1 MRFDAS
7 QQMRLG
13 QHMKLAPR
21 MIQSMEILQMPLLQL
36 EERIAQEL
44 ESNVTL
50 EVDEGEGAA
59 ATATAESPEVA
70 EPGADAELE
79 GEKTAEEIAEAGEA
93 ADADEEAGGAPLD
106 GEPVGADERPLTV
119 D

>member
-7 QQMRLG
+7 QQMRMG

-50 EVDEGEGAA
+50 EVDEGEGGEGGT
-59 ATATAESPEVA
+59 ATATQETPETTETSA
-70 EPGADAELE
+70 SSELDGDAASDETAD
-79 GEKTAEEIAEAGEA
+79 GGEAG
-93 ADADEEAGGAPLD
+93 D
-106 GEPVGADERPLTV
+106 T
-119 D
+119 

>member
-1 MRFDAS
+1 RTAPVLCPVHFSMRFDTS
-7 QQMRLG
+7 QHMKLG

-50 EVDEGEGAA
+50 EVDEEGAGPA
-59 ATATAESPEVA
+59 
-70 EPGADAELE
+70 
-79 GEKTAEEIAEAGEA
+79 AEAEAEDGDLGETADEA
-93 ADADEEAGGAPLD
+93 AAGAAQAETDNEGV
-106 GEPVGADERPLTV
+106 VGDDDL
-119 D
+119 